1 MTTSATSHR
10 KFAIAATDGTCP
22 RCGAARSVDQN
33 YCLECGDALPVVSG
47 RLAAARR
54 RWLARIGW
62 YPGDWMWVSLGT
74 LVVAA
79 AGAAVAIAVSQHRD
93 NTHRGFET
101 VAGGVA
107 LRVPAVEVPTGQTPT
122 TKVDTSKLPT
132 APEPGSP
139 AAGNGRTVWPR
150 ERDRLDDRARL
161 LPEDVRAPAGAGH
174 RDQGGEEGAAPGRGR
189 RLERATRASSPA
201 TTSSSPGSTAHGRRR
216 TPPSAPP
223 ARRASRARTPVRSPA
238 DRRGVALRPRR
249 VRSLSERQSVYRSGD
264 ICNSTLDRVK
274 SSRKPSGWKRFTA
287 S

>member
-1 MTTSATSHR
+1 VTTSATSHR

-22 RCGAARSVDQN
+22 RCGAARSADQN

-79 AGAAVAIAVSQHRD
+79 AGAAVAIAVSQHRHA
-93 NTHRGFET
+93 HRGFAT

-107 LRVPAVEVPTGQTPT
+107 LRVPAVQVPTGQTPT

-139 AAGNGRTVWPR
+139 AAGNGRTVWPAN
-150 ERDRLDDRARL
+150 ETGWTIVLVSYPKTFGHPQALDTAAKAAKKGL
-161 LPEDVRAPAGAGH
+161 LQVGVVD
-174 RDQGGEEGAAPGRGR
+174 
-189 RLERATRASSPA
+189 
-201 TTSSSPGSTAHGRRR
+201 SSSYASLQPGYYVVFAGIFG
-216 TPPSAPP
+216 
-223 ARRASRARTPVRSPA
+223 SRAEA
-238 DRRGVALRPRR
+238 DAAVGTA
-249 VRSLSERQSVYRSGD
+249 RQAGFPGAY
-264 ICNSTLDRVK
+264 
-274 SSRKPSGWKRFTA
+274 SREIAG
-287 S
+287 

>member
-22 RCGAARSVDQN
+22 RCGAARSADQN

-79 AGAAVAIAVSQHRD
+79 AGAAVAIAVSQHRHA
-93 NTHRGFET
+93 HRGFAT

-107 LRVPAVEVPTGQTPT
+107 LRVPAVQVPTGQTPT

-139 AAGNGRTVWPR
+139 AAGNGRTVWPAN
-150 ERDRLDDRARL
+150 ETGWTIVLVSYPKTFGHPQALDT
-161 LPEDVRAPAGAGH
+161 
-174 RDQGGEEGAAPGRGR
+174 AAKAAKKGLNQVGVVDSSKYASLQPGYYVVFTGIYG
-189 RLERATRASSPA
+189 TRAEA
-201 TTSSSPGSTAHGRRR
+201 DAAVSTARQAGFPGAYSREI
-216 TPPSAPP
+216 
-223 ARRASRARTPVRSPA
+223 AR
-238 DRRGVALRPRR
+238 
-249 VRSLSERQSVYRSGD
+249 
-264 ICNSTLDRVK
+264 
-274 SSRKPSGWKRFTA
+274 
-287 S
+287 